1 MKRGRTTESLPVG
14 AEGWVSV
21 ALLPC
26 VSGAAALVVVEE
38 VVAVVVEEV
47 VAVVGEGV
55 VAVVGEGGGR
65 CCNSMSR
72 DTIPENLCEIV
83 REILDMTVGSS
94 SLRLTPSFFDKSGAN
109 FHTQKA
115 AMNMRMTAITL
126 TTTTNTSMPSK
137 LLRRLEEKRMPEG
150 GKECQNELEKKIGC

>member
-1 MKRGRTTESLPVG
+1 MCSAGWVKRGRTTESLPVG

-26 VSGAAALVVVEE
+26 VSGATALVVVEE
-38 VVAVVVEEV
+38 VVAVVGEE
-47 VAVVGEGV
+47 V

-65 CCNSMSR
+65 CCNSISR
-72 DTIPENLCEIV
+72 DPIPENLCEIV
-83 REILDMTVGSS
+83 REILDMTVGRSC
-94 SLRLTPSFFDKSGAN
+94 LRLTPSFFDKSGAN

-115 AMNMRMTAITL
+115 AMNMRMTAMTL

-150 GKECQNELEKKIGC
+150 GKEGQNELK

>member
-1 MKRGRTTESLPVG
+1 MCSAGWMKRGRTTASLPVR
-14 AEGWVSV
+14 AEFWVSV

-38 VVAVVVEEV
+38 E
-47 VAVVGEGV
+47 

-72 DTIPENLCEIV
+72 EPIPENLCEMV

-94 SLRLTPSFFDKSGAN
+94 SLGWTPSFFDKSGAN
-109 FHTQKA
+109 FQTQQA
-115 AMNMRMTAITL
+115 AMNMRMTAMTL

-137 LLRRLEEKRMPEG
+137 LLRRLEEKRMPGG
-150 GKECQNELEKKIGC
+150 GKEGQNELK